1 MPSTAA
7 MGRDY
12 TRRCNGPVNEDLPR
26 LEEEAAPP
34 EAESPSS
41 YLNLEEDNT
50 AEVNVLPLYAA
61 KLSRGYSI
69 VV

>member
-1 MPSTAA
+1 

-12 TRRCNGPVNEDLPR
+12 IRRRKAPENEDLPR
-26 LEEEAAPP
+26 LEEEAASP

-41 YLNLEEDNT
+41 YLNLQEDNT
-50 AEVNVLPLYAA
+50 AEVNVLSLYAT

-69 VV
+69 IV